1 MRLNREALAYLEEL
15 TEKSATQGQA
25 QPKLS
30 IRFGDNPAII
40 IEGRSFPFSMAKDTA
55 NTQIYKRRSATS
67 LETVSEV
74 SHKANMTPMLSSD
87 YKSRVKARAEEAE
100 REKKSRKIALIDD
113 PMAASSKMKT
123 SRPATTTT
131 KRTNSS
137 PTTSAIHSPVIV
149 SSPGNDASRTT
160 VSATSISSTLRERVI
175 QLLALKSFKL
185 SLLASMVKASE
196 KDLLHMIR
204 KVATGNGDTW
214 TLKPEVYKEIKIWD
228 WNRYDTKEKEEVAN
242 NARRAFDILKL
253 PLTASERLR
262 LEKPIPPVRPS
273 KPKAASSPVLS
284 IAHHTEEPDGVSGTP
299 KASEDA
305 KETKKKKKSST
316 TTTKSRKTSK
326 LSSKSSSTTGN
337 TAKATASTSTETS
350 PSHLKPSV
358 ITPPLHSANKATS
371 PSPLKSL
378 TSHHERH
385 GGKSPLTTKQSNSG
399 SSGASSLNDAVSDHV
414 VAKRRSEDD
423 MSSMRYKIPK
433 RSDLVKQPLSRSD
446 SEESTES
453 YNHNLE
459 RVPRITS
466 LEDYMDL
473 ESRFRSHYREYKQLS
488 DELNQQSAFL
498 EAIEM
503 VEAEHPSRLTAIAY
517 KDVKSKF
524 EQLGNTG
531 EDKWYNLMTMS
542 ERYVSLHAELVAMK
556 KEIWRAFR
564 EDNLVNDM
572 NVNGL

>member
-1 MRLNREALAYLEEL
+1 M
-15 TEKSATQGQA
+15 
-25 QPKLS
+25 
-30 IRFGDNPAII
+30 
-40 IEGRSFPFSMAKDTA
+40 
-55 NTQIYKRRSATS
+55 
-67 LETVSEV
+67 
-74 SHKANMTPMLSSD
+74 
-87 YKSRVKARAEEAE
+87 
-100 REKKSRKIALIDD
+100 
-113 PMAASSKMKT
+113 
-123 SRPATTTT
+123 
-131 KRTNSS
+131 
-137 PTTSAIHSPVIV
+137 
-149 SSPGNDASRTT
+149 
-160 VSATSISSTLRERVI
+160 
-175 QLLALKSFKL
+175 
-185 SLLASMVKASE
+185 
-196 KDLLHMIR
+196 
-204 KVATGNGDTW
+204 
-214 TLKPEVYKEIKIWD
+214 
-228 WNRYDTKEKEEVAN
+228 
-242 NARRAFDILKL
+242 
-253 PLTASERLR
+253 
-262 LEKPIPPVRPS
+262 
-273 KPKAASSPVLS
+273 
-284 IAHHTEEPDGVSGTP
+284 
-299 KASEDA
+299 
-305 KETKKKKKSST
+305 
-316 TTTKSRKTSK
+316 
-326 LSSKSSSTTGN
+326 
-337 TAKATASTSTETS
+337 
-350 PSHLKPSV
+350 
-358 ITPPLHSANKATS
+358 
-371 PSPLKSL
+371 
-378 TSHHERH
+378 
-385 GGKSPLTTKQSNSG
+385 TTKQSNSG

-446 SEESTES
+446 SEGKQSTKIDLHGNNNGLIARNVSESTES

-542 ERYVSLHAELVAMK
+542 ERYVSLHADLVAMK

>member
-1 MRLNREALAYLEEL
+1 
-15 TEKSATQGQA
+15 
-25 QPKLS
+25 
-30 IRFGDNPAII
+30 
-40 IEGRSFPFSMAKDTA
+40 MAKDTA

-160 VSATSISSTLRERVI
+160 VTATSISSTLRERVI

-284 IAHHTEEPDGVSGTP
+284 IAHHTEEPDGASGTP

-305 KETKKKKKSST
+305 KGTKKKKKSST

-326 LSSKSSSTTGN
+326 LSSKSSSTTGK

-385 GGKSPLTTKQSNSG
+385 G
-399 SSGASSLNDAVSDHV
+399 DHV

-503 VEAEHPSRLTAIAY
+503 MEAEHPSGLTAIAY